1 MDNITVHSA
10 RGYINEG
17 GRATAN
23 CHFWGN
29 NLRCTVLK
37 SSARGGG
44 LVYVNEKTGGYG
56 NDKTQAGSGDRCNDD
71 EDIRKEYAT

>member
-1 MDNITVHSA
+1 MDNITVHSS

-17 GRATAN
+17 GRATTN
-23 CHFWGN
+23 YFCWGN
-29 NLRCTVLK
+29 NLRCTVLE

-56 NDKTQAGSGDRCNDD
+56 NDKTQAGTVD
-71 EDIRKEYAT
+71 K